1 MTGTSRPIDTD
12 DLPDVIKRYLEAH
25 TARDASGATRAMT
38 PQATVTDEG
47 RTYRGAPEIEAWL
60 NRATSE
66 YTYTTTLLGA
76 EQAGPDRYT
85 AIQRLEGDFPGG
97 RVDLRFRFTL
107 DQGLIG
113 DLVIAP

>member
-1 MTGTSRPIDTD
+1 MTDSRRPIDTD
-12 DLPDVIKRYLEAH
+12 DLPDVVKRYLEAH
-25 TARDASGATRAMT
+25 NAHDAPAATRTMA
-38 PQATVTDEG
+38 PQATVTDDG
-47 RTYRGAPEIEAWL
+47 RTYRGASEIETWL

-66 YTYTTTLLGA
+66 YSYTTTPLGA
-76 EQAGPDRYT
+76 EQDGPERYT

-97 RVDLRFRFTL
+97 KVDLRFRFTL